1 MLFQLRQAG
10 GGSDAY
16 FLGTYIASDGRATH
30 LKREDFQLQPLD
42 YWTSSKT
49 RARYPIR
56 WRITVPS
63 LHLELE
69 CAAAMNN
76 QELVAEDASS
86 PSYWE
91 GAVTY
96 SGTSRGAGYLE
107 MTGYNKAM
115 RL

>member
-1 MLFQLRQAG
+1 MKILVLLLFAAPPQYRQALPG
-10 GGSDAY
+10 
-16 FLGTYIASDGRATH
+16 
-30 LKREDFQLQPLD
+30 
-42 YWTSSKT
+42 
-49 RARYPIR
+49 YPIR

-63 LHLELE
+63 PHLRLE

-76 QELVAEDASS
+76 QELVADDASS

-96 SGTSRGAGYLE
+96 SGTSRGSGYLE
-107 MTGYNKAM
+107 MTGYNKPM